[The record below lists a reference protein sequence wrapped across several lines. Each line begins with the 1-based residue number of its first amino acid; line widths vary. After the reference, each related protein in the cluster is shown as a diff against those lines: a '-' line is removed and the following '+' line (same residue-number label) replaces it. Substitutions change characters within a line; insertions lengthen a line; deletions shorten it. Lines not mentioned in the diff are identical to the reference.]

1 MGSLDGKVA
10 IVTGGAGG
18 IGSGTCRLLAEKGA
32 AVVVAD
38 LPLTKPALLAE
49 QLRADGHRAIAV
61 EADISDEAQVEAMIG
76 ATVDAFGRLDGLHA
90 NAAATHLVRDD
101 GLLTELS
108 RADFE
113 EAFQVNVIGTWLCCK
128 QAVPVM
134 IEGGGGSIVATS
146 SAAAIRADLQKSAY
160 GITKAGV
167 AQLMRT
173 VATQFGKQGVRAN
186 TVLPGFIATSSTLR
200 LPEGFR
206 SVLRD
211 NTLTPEFGGPEAIGS
226 LVAYL
231 FSDEARYLQGQE
243 ILVDGGMNTH
253 VVQLAYTNT
262 SAGALTYGQRAA
274 ELRETSP

>member
-1 MGSLDGKVA
+1 MGSLDGKVV

-38 LPLTKPALLAE
+38 LPLMTPARLAQE
-49 QLRADGHRAIAV
+49 LGSDGHRAIAV
-61 EADISDEAQVEAMIG
+61 EADICDEAQVEAMVQ
-76 ATVDAFGRLDGLHA
+76 AAKDAFGRVDGLHA
-90 NAAATHLVRDD
+90 NAAATHLVRND

-108 RADFE
+108 RTDFE
-113 EAFQVNVIGTWLCCK
+113 EAFQVNIIGTWLCCK
-128 QAVPVM
+128 HVIPVM
-134 IEGGGGSIVATS
+134 VEGGGGSIVATS

-160 GITKAGV
+160 GVTKAGV
-167 AQLMRT
+167 SALMRT
-173 VATQFGKQGVRAN
+173 VATQFGKQGIRAN
-186 TVLPGFIATSSTLR
+186 TVLPGFIATSSTAR
-200 LPEGFR
+200 LPEAFKT
-206 SVLRD
+206 VLRD
-211 NTLTPEFGGPEAIGS
+211 NILTPDFGGPEAIGS

-231 FSDEARYLQGQE
+231 LSDEARYLQGQE

-274 ELRETSP
+274 ELREAAG